1 MNRQITHHLQALL
14 LLTSIH
20 GGYALAAERQDLAQI
35 QQTGESFL
43 RAQAA
48 GLPGK
53 VTVHVNK
60 PDARTNLAPC
70 AALEAFMPGG
80 SLSWGKTTVGV
91 RCLAP
96 SNWTVYLPA
105 RVHVIG
111 DYVATAVA
119 LKPGQAIDAGNLLL
133 RSGDLGELPGD
144 VVTDPA
150 QAVGRSVINGLA
162 PGAPVRR
169 ELLRAPQAVQQGQT
183 TRLVVSG
190 TGFVIHSE
198 GRALA
203 NANVGQMVQVRTE
216 TGQLV
221 SGIARADHVVDVPF

>member
-1 MNRQITHHLQALL
+1 MNRQITNHLKWLL

-20 GGYALAAERQDLAQI
+20 GGYTLAAERQDTSQI
-35 QQTGESFL
+35 QQTAESFL
-43 RAQAA
+43 RTQTA

-53 VTVHVNK
+53 VTVNVNK
-60 PDARTNLAPC
+60 PDARANLAPC
-70 AALEAFMPGG
+70 AALEAFMPNG
-80 SLSWGKTTVGV
+80 SRSWGKTTVGV

-111 DYVATAVA
+111 DYVAAAVA
-119 LKPGQAIDAGNLLL
+119 LKPGQDIGAENLLL

-150 QAVGRSVINGLA
+150 QAIGLNMISGLA

-190 TGFVIHSE
+190 SGFVIHSE